1 MTNTDENL
9 SPADV
14 LCISCGL
21 CCTGH
26 LFLWAKL
33 KSVELVTAR
42 ALGLNVLG
50 SEPKDRGFGLPCPLW
65 HGQCTIHTSPDYPHA
80 CRTYKCKLLK
90 QVIDEVISLPNAL
103 AVVER
108 AKGMINELKALL
120 PDSAGNNFRERLVTH
135 LDYLHESALLGNADL
150 EFQRKGGELLAFYK
164 NHFGVKDLV
173 DKFEEK

>member
-1 MTNTDENL
+1 MISLMTDTDEANL
-9 SPADV
+9 SPADI

-33 KSVELVTAR
+33 KSVELDTAR

-65 HGQCTIHTSPDYPHA
+65 HGQCTIHTLPDYPHS

-90 QVIDEVISLPNAL
+90 QVMDESALLPEALDVI
-103 AVVER
+103 EQI
-108 AKGMINELKALL
+108 KGMIKELKTLL
-120 PDSAGNNFRERLVTH
+120 PDSPGNNFRERLVDH
-135 LDYLHESALLGNADL
+135 MEKQGKADL
-150 EFQRKGGELLAFYK
+150 KFMQKARELLILYEEQ
-164 NHFGVKDLV
+164 FGVKGLV
-173 DKFEEK
+173 DSPWEE